1 VPYVIVECG
10 LPSGAEVV
18 QGDSK
23 ANNPDGDSNQG
34 DDSDSPFAGDWQ
46 PQWWTHQDVLDDRIV
61 FFVTNLPAGNSEF
74 DVMLRMEM
82 PGTFEINPI
91 KLEGM
96 YTDKVRGYSPP
107 GVMKVVE

>member
-1 VPYVIVECG
+1 
-10 LPSGAEVV
+10 
-18 QGDSK
+18 
-23 ANNPDGDSNQG
+23 
-34 DDSDSPFAGDWQ
+34 
-46 PQWWTHQDVLDDRIV
+46 
-61 FFVTNLPAGNSEF
+61 
-74 DVMLRMEM
+74 MLRMEM